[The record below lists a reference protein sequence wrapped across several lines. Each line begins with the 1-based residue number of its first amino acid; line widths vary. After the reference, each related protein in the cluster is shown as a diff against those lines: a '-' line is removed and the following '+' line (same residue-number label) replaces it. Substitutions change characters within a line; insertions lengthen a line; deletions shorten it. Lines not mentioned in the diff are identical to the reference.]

1 MVTIAGL
8 NPAPEGAIGRRWKSA
23 RWTAAGPAVRM
34 WARIR
39 CRAEQ
44 VAATVRV
51 PAEICALAPVE
62 SGERI
67 LAFARNPDGALV
79 LATDRALHHQAAGSW
94 SRLGWEQVGRIAWD
108 GERRTLAVTDSG
120 SARVAELALHA
131 TDGPRLTDLARDRVG
146 STFLLSTTVAL
157 TGHRHARLT
166 ARRRPG
172 SDRTLWQVELG
183 GGTEPADPT
192 VRTEIAAAIAN
203 LRAHFEVSREGVDAS
218 WRPR

>member
-1 MVTIAGL
+1 
-8 NPAPEGAIGRRWKSA
+8 
-23 RWTAAGPAVRM
+23 M